1 MARTTR
7 LVASKKQQGN
17 KKTRE
22 REFVGLQMIFGANQE
37 LLNLV
42 REILAVVSPFV
53 GIHRVQRWTP
63 IMEALSCHRL
73 PFVSIVLLFHS
84 LPSWLLCKAIP
95 FSPGTAGFWKV
106 VRDIACANLAMYW
119 IVQDVSFRGV
129 MVVRRLCPCCDY
141 EFVLNKR
148 FELCGR

>member
-1 MARTTR
+1 MARTSR

-53 GIHRVQRWTP
+53 GIHRVQR
-63 IMEALSCHRL
+63 
-73 PFVSIVLLFHS
+73 
-84 LPSWLLCKAIP
+84 
-95 FSPGTAGFWKV
+95 
-106 VRDIACANLAMYW
+106 
-119 IVQDVSFRGV
+119 
-129 MVVRRLCPCCDY
+129 
-141 EFVLNKR
+141 
-148 FELCGR
+148 